1 MGKVLEEAFALQLDG
16 AIVDLEGAKA
26 WANQRLSS

>member
-16 AIVDLEGAKA
+16 AIISFEEAKA
-26 WANQRLSS
+26 WASQRLSS